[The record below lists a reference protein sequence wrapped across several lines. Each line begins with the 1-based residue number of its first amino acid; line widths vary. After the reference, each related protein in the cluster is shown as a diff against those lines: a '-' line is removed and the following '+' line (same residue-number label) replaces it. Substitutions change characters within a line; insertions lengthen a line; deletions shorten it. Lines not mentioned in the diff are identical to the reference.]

1 MTRNVAFYFYAL
13 FLMNATQLY
22 SQKPQLSLKAGTA
35 KTFASPFKISEGYA
49 YKNYS
54 KLQPYPTLSFEYS
67 RKSKEKSFTYLAG
80 ISFQPVVYSGSFNY
94 RNIQPSSVSRT
105 GQVVTIVTLLYAGME
120 RGFCNTE
127 SSNYRNYFTWVAGIG
142 VNFSGLFGDEEFLST
157 EDMATTHDGKRISGS
172 KLFIKRANWY
182 VAPTVFTGIRY
193 HIRRKLDTRVFS
205 LELITNYGIT
215 RYFDY
220 AVQYKIDGVPAED
233 RLGEKGFNIQFNVK
247 IPLVTFGKKKK
258 LISLTC
264 PTVF

>member
-1 MTRNVAFYFYAL
+1 MNRNLAFYFYIL

-54 KLQPYPTLSFEYS
+54 KLQPYPTLSVEYS
-67 RKSKEKSFTYLAG
+67 GISKEKSFTNFAG

-105 GQVVTIVTLLYAGME
+105 GQVITIVTLLYFGVE
-120 RGFCNTE
+120 RGFCNTYIP
-127 SSNYRNYFTWVAGIG
+127 NYRDYFTWIAGIG
-142 VNFSGLFGDEEFLST
+142 INFSGLYRESEVFST
-157 EDMATTHDGKRISGS
+157 EDIASTYDGKRISGGTLS
-172 KLFIKRANWY
+172 LKRANWY

-193 HIRRKLDTRVFS
+193 HIRPKKDTHIFS
-205 LELITNYGIT
+205 LELIGNYGIM

-220 AVQYKIDGVPAED
+220 AIQYKIDGEPAED
-233 RLGEKGFNIQFNVK
+233 RLGEKGFNVQFNIK

-258 LISLTC
+258 LISLPC
-264 PTVF
+264 PRVY